1 MHFGIIDDIATHLA
15 AAGKLEVVDIAV
27 DPCPADM
34 TGDITVN
41 CFRLAKTLRRK
52 PDDIAEDVTAFCN
65 RHADVKAAER
75 IKAFVNVTLTN
86 VSLFRDTVANAVAL
100 LPRNIVA
107 DNEKERFLVEYSA
120 PNTNKPQHL
129 GHVRNNTLGMAIGSI
144 LKRVGHDVTLVNLI
158 NDRGV
163 HICKS
168 MIAYQRFGDDCTPES
183 TGKKGDHLVGDF
195 YVRFD
200 QELKKQIA
208 ELKERQPELADAKE
222 EALFPQTELGDAT
235 HAMLRAWEDDD
246 PEVRDLWEKLNGWVL
261 DGFNVTYARAGAE
274 FDRVYFESDTYILGR
289 DIVDD
294 GLKRGVFTRREDGAV
309 EIDLE
314 AIKLGRKVV
323 LRSDGTSVYV
333 TQDIG
338 TTVLK
343 YRDFEPTAMIWVVG
357 DEQKYHFDVLFAI
370 LKALGYE
377 WADNLHHLAYGMVN
391 LPQGKM
397 KSREGTVVD
406 ADDLFDGM
414 TELARQKTLEKWEE
428 VPDDIDRRAHV
439 IAMAAIK
446 LMLLKVGVRST
457 IKFDPEAAIRFEGDS
472 GPFVLYNYARIA
484 SLKRKTANADL
495 PETVDWSLLGEPT
508 ERALA
513 IRCAGYV
520 EVLRRAAREFDTSLL
535 SGYLIDLA
543 RDFSSFWNACPVLK
557 AKPTLARTRLE
568 LCSVVAAILG
578 DGLDTLTID
587 KLESM

>member
-41 CFRLAKTLRRK
+41 CFRLAKALRRK

-406 ADDLFDGM
+406 ADELFDGM

-446 LMLLKVGVRST
+446 LMLLKVGLRSI

-472 GPFVLYNYARIA
+472 GPFLLYNYARIA

-520 EVLRRAAREFDTSLL
+520 EILRRAAREFDTSLL

>member
-41 CFRLAKTLRRK
+41 CFRLAKALRRK

>member
-41 CFRLAKTLRRK
+41 CFRLAKALRRK

-183 TGKKGDHLVGDF
+183 TGKKGDHLVGDY

-222 EALFPQTELGDAT
+222 EELFPQTELGDAT

-261 DGFNVTYARAGAE
+261 DGFNVTYARAGTE

-557 AKPTLARTRLE
+557 AKPPLARTRLE

>member
-1 MHFGIIDDIATHLA
+1 MHFGIIDDIAAHLA
-15 AAGKLEVVDIAV
+15 AAAKLEVVDIAV

-52 PDDIAEDVTAFCN
+52 PEDIAEEVTAFCN
-65 RHADVKAAER
+65 SHEDAKTAER

-86 VSLFRDTVANAVAL
+86 ASLFRDTVANAVAL

-107 DNEKERFLVEYSA
+107 DDEKERFLVEYSA

-183 TGKKGDHLVGDF
+183 TGKKGDHLVGDY
-195 YVRFD
+195 YVRFG

-208 ELKERQPELADAKE
+208 ELKARQPELADAKE
-222 EALFPQTELGDAT
+222 EELFSQTELGAAT

-246 PEVRDLWEKLNGWVL
+246 LEVRALWEKLNGWVL
-261 DGFNVTYARAGAE
+261 DGFNATYTRAGAE

-294 GLKRGVFTRREDGAV
+294 GLQRGVFTRREDGAV

-314 AIKLGRKVV
+314 ARKLGRKVV

-343 YRDFEPTAMIWVVG
+343 HRDFEPTAMIWVVG

-370 LKALGYE
+370 LQSLGYE
-377 WADNLHHLAYGMVN
+377 WAENLHHLAYGMVN

-414 TELARQKTLEKWEE
+414 TALARQKTLEKWEE
-428 VPDDIDRRAHV
+428 IPDDIDRRAHI

-484 SLKRKTANADL
+484 SLKRKTADADL
-495 PETVDWSLLGEPT
+495 PDAVDWSLLGEPT

-535 SGYLIDLA
+535 AGYLIDLA

-557 AKPTLARTRLE
+557 AKTAVARTRLE

>member
-1 MHFGIIDDIATHLA
+1 MHFRIIDDIAAHLA
-15 AAGKLEVVDIAV
+15 AAAKLEVVDIAV

-34 TGDITVN
+34 AGDITVN
-41 CFRLAKTLRRK
+41 CFRLAKALRRK
-52 PDDIAEDVTAFCN
+52 PDDIAEDVTTFCN
-65 RHADVKAAER
+65 SHKDVETAER

-86 VSLFRDTVANAVAL
+86 VSLFRDTVANTASM
-100 LPRNIVA
+100 LPRKIIA
-107 DNEKERFLVEYSA
+107 AAEKERFLIEYSA

-129 GHVRNNTLGMAIGSI
+129 GHVRNNTLGMAIGNI

-168 MIAYQRFGDDCTPES
+168 MISYQRFGDDCTPES

-200 QELKKQIA
+200 RELKKQIA
-208 ELKERQPELADAKE
+208 ELKAQQPELADAKE
-222 EALFPQTELGDAT
+222 EELFSQTELGDAT

-246 PEVRDLWEKLNGWVL
+246 PEVRALWEKLNGWVL
-261 DGFNVTYARAGAE
+261 DGFNATYARAGTE

-294 GLKRGVFTRREDGAV
+294 GLERGVFTRREDGAV

-314 AIKLGRKVV
+314 ARKLGRKVV

-343 YRDFEPTAMIWVVG
+343 YHDFEPTAMIWVVG

-370 LKALGYE
+370 LQELGYD
-377 WADNLHHLAYGMVN
+377 WAGNLHHLAYGMVN

-397 KSREGTVVD
+397 KSREGKVVD
-406 ADDLFDGM
+406 ADALFDGM
-414 TELARQKTLEKWEE
+414 TELARQKTLEKWQE
-428 VPDDIDRRAHV
+428 VPDDIDRRAHI

-446 LMLLKVGVRST
+446 LMLLKVGLRSI

-484 SLKRKTANADL
+484 SLKRKTADADL
-495 PETVDWSLLGEPT
+495 PDAVDWSLLGEPP

-535 SGYLIDLA
+535 AGYLIDLA

-557 AKPTLARTRLE
+557 AEPAVGRTRLE

-578 DGLDTLTID
+578 DGLDTLTIG

>member
-15 AAGKLEVVDIAV
+15 AAAKLDVVDIAV
-27 DPCPADM
+27 DTCPADM

-41 CFRLAKTLRRK
+41 CFRLAKALRRK

-65 RHADVKAAER
+65 SHEDVKTAER

-86 VSLFRDTVANAVAL
+86 VSLFRDTVANTAAL
-100 LPRNIVA
+100 LTRNIVA
-107 DNEKERFLVEYSA
+107 DDEKERFLVEYSA

-200 QELKKQIA
+200 KELKKQIA
-208 ELKERQPELADAKE
+208 ELKARQPELADKKE
-222 EALFPQTELGDAT
+222 EELFPQTELGDAT
-235 HAMLRAWEDDD
+235 HVMLRAWEDDD
-246 PEVRDLWEKLNGWVL
+246 PEVRALWEKLNAWVL
-261 DGFNVTYARAGAE
+261 DGFNATYARAGAE

-294 GLKRGVFTRREDGAV
+294 GLERGVFTRREDGAV

-314 AIKLGRKVV
+314 ARKLGRKVV

-343 YRDFEPTAMIWVVG
+343 HRDFEPTAMIWVVG

-370 LKALGYE
+370 LQALGYE

-484 SLKRKTANADL
+484 SLKRKTADADL
-495 PETVDWSLLGEPT
+495 PDTVDWSLLGEPT

-520 EVLRRAAREFDTSLL
+520 EVLSRAAREFDTSLL
-535 SGYLIDLA
+535 AGYLIDLA

-557 AKPTLARTRLE
+557 SKPAVARTRLE

-578 DGLDTLTID
+578 DGLDALTID

>member
-41 CFRLAKTLRRK
+41 CFRLAKALRRK

-406 ADDLFDGM
+406 ADELFDGM

-446 LMLLKVGVRST
+446 LMLLKVGLRSI

-472 GPFVLYNYARIA
+472 GPFLLYNYARIA

>member
-1 MHFGIIDDIATHLA
+1 MHFGIIDDIAAHLA
-15 AAGKLEVVDIAV
+15 AAAKLEVVEIAA

-34 TGDITVN
+34 AGDITVN
-41 CFRLAKTLRRK
+41 CFRLAKALRRK
-52 PDDIAEDVTAFCN
+52 PDDIAADVAAFCN
-65 RHADVKAAER
+65 SHEDVESAEC
-75 IKAFVNVTLTN
+75 IKAFVNVTLTT
-86 VSLFRDTVANAVAL
+86 VALFRDTVANSAAL
-100 LPRNIVA
+100 LPRTIVA
-107 DNEKERFLVEYSA
+107 DGEKERFLVEYSA

-183 TGKKGDHLVGDF
+183 TGMKGDHLVGDF

-200 QELKKQIA
+200 QEFKKQVA

-222 EALFPQTELGDAT
+222 EELLPQTELGAAAY
-235 HAMLRAWEDDD
+235 AMLRAWEDDD
-246 PEVRDLWEKLNGWVL
+246 PEVRALWEKLNGWVL
-261 DGFNVTYARAGAE
+261 DGFNATYARAGTE

-289 DIVDD
+289 DIIDD
-294 GLKRGVFTRREDGAV
+294 GLQRGVFTRRQDGAV

-314 AIKLGRKVV
+314 ARKLGRKVV

-343 YRDFEPTAMIWVVG
+343 HRDFEPTAMVWVVG

-370 LKALGYE
+370 LQALGYE
-377 WADNLHHLAYGMVN
+377 WAGNLHHLAYGMVN

-414 TELARQKTLEKWEE
+414 TDLARQKTLEKWPE

-446 LMLLKVGVRST
+446 LMLLKVGLRST

-484 SLKRKTANADL
+484 SLKRKTADADL
-495 PETVDWSLLGEPT
+495 PTAVDWSLLGEPA

-513 IRCAGYV
+513 MRCAGYV
-520 EVLRRAAREFDTSLL
+520 EVLGRAAREFDASLVA
-535 SGYLIDLA
+535 GYLIDLA

-557 AKPTLARTRLE
+557 AKPVVARTRLE
-568 LCSVVAAILG
+568 LCTVVAAILG
-578 DGLDTLTID
+578 DGLDTLTIG